1 MISFPN
7 HAYNKKNPSHIAFEA
22 TILFNFVELY
32 IGKEIEERE
41 RAHFL
46 DHGELG
52 TPDGLLEPLVLLL
65 ELLVGGVIVAQ
76 RAHAA
81 VRTVRTH

>member
-1 MISFPN
+1 MHIIKKIPLISLLKLQF
-7 HAYNKKNPSHIAFEA
+7 Y
-22 TILFNFVELY
+22 FNFVELY

-65 ELLVGGVIVAQ
+65 ELLVGGLIVAQ